1 VQSTEVQSVKRIVL
15 TGGPGAG
22 KTAIQQVAVQAFPG
36 RLVVVPEAATILF
49 GGGFPR
55 LSDVL
60 SRRTSQ
66 RAIYHV
72 QRELERLHEGIA
84 NGCALLCDRG
94 TVDGAAYWPGA
105 DGDEFFAEVGSSW
118 ADELARYHAV
128 IILDVPTSAQGYDR
142 RNPTRIESPEEAAV
156 IGERICNAWREHP
169 RCERV
174 GAAPSFWAKIQRSVD
189 LIGQALET

>member
-1 VQSTEVQSVKRIVL
+1 VKRIVL

-55 LSDVL
+55 LTDVP
-60 SRRTSQ
+60 SRKTSQ

-94 TVDGAAYWPGA
+94 TVDGVAYWPESN
-105 DGDEFFAEVGSSW
+105 GDAFFSEVASTRE
-118 ADELARYHAV
+118 AELARYHSV
-128 IILDVPTSAQGYDR
+128 IILDVPTTAQGYDH
-142 RNPTRIESPEEAAV
+142 RNPTRIETADEAAR
-156 IGERICNAWREHP
+156 IGERIQDAWRDHP
-169 RCERV
+169 RCTRV

-189 LIGQALET
+189 LIGRALEEG